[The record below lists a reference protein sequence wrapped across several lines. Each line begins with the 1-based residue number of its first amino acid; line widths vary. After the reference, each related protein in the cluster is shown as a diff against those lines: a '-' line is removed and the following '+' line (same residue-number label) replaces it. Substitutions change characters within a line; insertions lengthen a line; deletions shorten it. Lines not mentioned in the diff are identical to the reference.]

1 MAEIFDDITFNNE
14 VIAGK
19 GKVLVDFYADWCTPC
34 KMMAPLVDT
43 IAEQYEGKV
52 RVGKLNID
60 EYPEIASKYSVM
72 SIPTLILF
80 NNAEKIES
88 IIGVV
93 DKKTVENMINKYL

>member
-1 MAEIFDDITFNNE
+1 MADTFDDDTFNNE
-14 VIAGK
+14 VIEAK

-43 IAEQYEGKV
+43 IADQYEGKIK
-52 RVGKLNID
+52 VGKLNID
-60 EYPEIASKYSVM
+60 EYPGLASKYRVM
-72 SIPTLILF
+72 TIPTLILF
-80 NNAEKIES
+80 DNGEKTES